1 MVSNK
6 LYSRPNNIKGDK
18 DCHFTIHSTDKVVMK
33 IYLPNDTAS
42 KYIKLRMLEIKW
54 EIYRNTFVWGA
65 INILLLLKADKIE

>member
-1 MVSNK
+1 
-6 LYSRPNNIKGDK
+6 
-18 DCHFTIHSTDKVVMK
+18 MK

-65 INILLLLKADKIE
+65 SNILLLLKADKIE